1 MAAREVIHSR
11 LEAQPILHA
20 RFSAFAPPERMA
32 AHLRTQRVP
41 LFLLLPTDLLSTN
54 IHVCSGLMPMPIQML
69 TLFDQQ
75 ETGRTFWKV

>member
-20 RFSAFAPPERMA
+20 RFSAFAPPERVA
-32 AHLRTQRVP
+32 AHLRTQRVL
-41 LFLLLPTDLLSTN
+41 LFLLLPTDLVNTN
-54 IHVCSGLMPMPIQML
+54 NHVCSGLMPMPIQMV